1 MEWAYTQC
9 QPVFAM
15 LEFHMKHRFHDSTVV
30 HLCRALPGLNSA
42 GVGLI
47 VASVFQLGLKI
58 RTLSPFPEASV
69 CIGELRLAG
78 CLPVPA
84 SSAL

>member
-1 MEWAYTQC
+1 M
-9 QPVFAM
+9 
-15 LEFHMKHRFHDSTVV
+15 V

-69 CIGELRLAG
+69 CIGELRWAG
-78 CLPVPA
+78 CLLGPTRCA
-84 SSAL
+84 S

>member
-1 MEWAYTQC
+1 M
-9 QPVFAM
+9 
-15 LEFHMKHRFHDSTVV
+15 V

-69 CIGELRLAG
+69 CIGELPAWSDKLALRAEG
-78 CLPVPA
+78 SWSGQLIGLPRCRQCLPGLA
-84 SSAL
+84 